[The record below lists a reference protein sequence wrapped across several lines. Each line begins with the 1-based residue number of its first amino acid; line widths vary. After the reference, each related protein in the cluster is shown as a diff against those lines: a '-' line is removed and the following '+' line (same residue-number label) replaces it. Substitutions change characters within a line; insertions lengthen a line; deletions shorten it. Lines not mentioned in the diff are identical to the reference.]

1 MSREA
6 KILTAVLVV
15 VVGGMIGLFIA
26 FGGGGAPATKVTDAG
41 KLTRSNSHTQGS
53 GKVQIVEFGDYQCPS
68 CGAAYPI
75 IKQLQSENANDT
87 SLIFRNFPLPQLH
100 ANALSAAEAAEAAG
114 KQGKYFEMH
123 DKLYSSQ
130 KDWSTL
136 SNPLDTFVSYA
147 KELGLDQDK
156 FKQDIEAENY
166 KSIIDTDIA
175 DGTALGVNATP
186 TFYINGKKMDSFD
199 YPTLR
204 DAIAAAKAAK

>member
-6 KILTAVLVV
+6 KILTAILVV

-26 FGGGGAPATKVTDAG
+26 FGGGGTPATKVTDAG
-41 KLTRSNSHTQGS
+41 KLTRSASHTQGS

-75 IKQLQSENANDT
+75 IKQLQSENANDI

-100 ANALSAAEAAEAAG
+100 ANALTAAEAAEAAG

-123 DKLYSSQ
+123 DKLYETQ

-147 KELGLDQDK
+147 KDLGLDQDK

-166 KSIIDTDIA
+166 KAIIDTDVA
-175 DGTALGVNATP
+175 DGNALGVNATP